1 LLDEFLKEHRKVQE
15 LKKEVAALTATL
27 ERAGGATREGERPA
41 RGEHARTANSSEQ
54 SVKLPY

>member
-27 ERAGGATREGERPA
+27 KEQAAQLEKKRPA

-54 SVKLPY
+54 SVKPY